1 MAAPRI
7 PNMIDCGQCS
17 LHLVSQTNVWFIE
30 ELFRYEDIN
39 KYYVL
44 RPDHAEIG
52 RASCR
57 ERV

>member
-39 KYYVL
+39 KFPNTDTKITIDKLMRY
-44 RPDHAEIG
+44 DI
-52 RASCR
+52 
-57 ERV
+57 